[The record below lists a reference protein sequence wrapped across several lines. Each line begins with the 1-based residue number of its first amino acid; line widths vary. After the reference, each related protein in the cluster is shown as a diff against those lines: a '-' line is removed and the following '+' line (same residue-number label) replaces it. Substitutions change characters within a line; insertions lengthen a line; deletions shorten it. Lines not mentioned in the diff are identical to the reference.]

1 MKKGKYKMYEN
12 LIYVSQIGLMMALP
26 IVISVLLGNYI
37 DEKLGT
43 GSIFL
48 LIFIGIGVASSFL
61 NLYKI
66 MNKLINKRKW
76 HNWLGAMN

>member
-1 MKKGKYKMYEN
+1 MSKDKYRMYEN
-12 LIYVSQIGLMMALP
+12 LIFVTQIGLMMALP
-26 IVISVLLGNYI
+26 IVICVILGNYI

-48 LIFIGIGVASSFL
+48 FIFIGLGVASSFL

-66 MNKLINKRKW
+66 MMKILNKRK
-76 HNWLGAMN
+76 

>member
-1 MKKGKYKMYEN
+1 MKNGKYKMYEN

-66 MNKLINKRKW
+66 MNKLINKRK
-76 HNWLGAMN
+76 

>member
-1 MKKGKYKMYEN
+1 MSKDKYKMYEN
-12 LIYVSQIGLMMALP
+12 LIFVTQIGLMMALP
-26 IVISVLLGNYI
+26 IVICVLLGNYI

-48 LIFIGIGVASSFL
+48 LIFIGLGVASSFL

-66 MNKLINKRKW
+66 MMRILNKRKW
-76 HNWLGAMN
+76 YIIE

>member
-1 MKKGKYKMYEN
+1 MSKDKYKMYEN
-12 LIYVSQIGLMMALP
+12 LIFITQIGLMMALP
-26 IVISVLLGNYI
+26 IVICVLLGNYI

-48 LIFIGIGVASSFL
+48 FIFIGLGVASSFL

-66 MNKLINKRKW
+66 MMKILNKRKW
-76 HNWLGAMN
+76 YIIE

>member
-1 MKKGKYKMYEN
+1 MKNGKYKMYEN
-12 LIYVSQIGLMMALP
+12 LVFVSQVGLMMALP
-26 IVISVLLGNYI
+26 IVICVIIGNYI

-48 LIFIGIGVASSFL
+48 LVFIALGVASSFL

-66 MNKLINKRKW
+66 MMRLINKDKRK
-76 HNWLGAMN
+76 

>member
-1 MKKGKYKMYEN
+1 MKNGNYKIYEN
-12 LIYVSQIGLMMALP
+12 LVFVSQVGLMMALP
-26 IVISVLLGNYI
+26 IVICVIIGNYI

-48 LIFIGIGVASSFL
+48 LVFIALGVASSFL

-66 MNKLINKRKW
+66 MMRLINKRK
-76 HNWLGAMN
+76 

>member
-1 MKKGKYKMYEN
+1 MKNGKYKMYEN
-12 LIYVSQIGLMMALP
+12 LVFVTQIGLMMAIP
-26 IVISVLLGNYI
+26 IVMSVLIGNYI

-48 LIFIGIGVASSFL
+48 LIFIGLGVASSFL

-66 MNKLINKRKW
+66 MNRILNKRK
-76 HNWLGAMN
+76 

>member
-1 MKKGKYKMYEN
+1 MNKGKYKIYEN
-12 LIYVSQIGLMMALP
+12 LVFVSQVGLMMALP

-48 LIFIGIGVASSFL
+48 LIFIALGVASSFL

-66 MNKLINKRKW
+66 MMRLINKRK
-76 HNWLGAMN
+76 

>member
-1 MKKGKYKMYEN
+1 MSKDKYKMYEN
-12 LIYVSQIGLMMALP
+12 LIFITQIGLMMALP
-26 IVISVLLGNYI
+26 IVICVILGNYI

-48 LIFIGIGVASSFL
+48 FIFIGLGVASSFL

-66 MNKLINKRKW
+66 MMKILNKRK
-76 HNWLGAMN
+76 

>member
-1 MKKGKYKMYEN
+1 MKNGKYKMYEN
-12 LIYVSQIGLMMALP
+12 LAFVTQIGLMMAIP
-26 IVISVLLGNYI
+26 IVLSVIIGNYI

-48 LIFIGIGVASSFL
+48 LIFIGLGVASSFL

-66 MNKLINKRKW
+66 MNRLLNKRK
-76 HNWLGAMN
+76 

>member
-1 MKKGKYKMYEN
+1 MSKDKYKMYEN
-12 LIYVSQIGLMMALP
+12 LIFVTQIGLMMALP
-26 IVISVLLGNYI
+26 IVICVLLGNYI

-48 LIFIGIGVASSFL
+48 LIFIGLGVASSFL

-66 MNKLINKRKW
+66 MMRILNKRK
-76 HNWLGAMN
+76 

>member
-1 MKKGKYKMYEN
+1 MKNGKYKMYEN
-12 LIYVSQIGLMMALP
+12 LAFVSQIGLMMAIP
-26 IVISVLLGNYI
+26 IVLSVFIGNYI

-48 LIFIGIGVASSFL
+48 LIFIGLGVASSFL

-66 MNKLINKRKW
+66 MNRLLNKRK
-76 HNWLGAMN
+76 

>member
-1 MKKGKYKMYEN
+1 MKNGKYKMYEN
-12 LIYVSQIGLMMALP
+12 LAFVSQIGLMMAIP
-26 IVISVLLGNYI
+26 IVMSVFIGNYI

-48 LIFIGIGVASSFL
+48 LIFIGLGVASSFL

-66 MNKLINKRKW
+66 MNRLLNKRK
-76 HNWLGAMN
+76 

>member
-1 MKKGKYKMYEN
+1 MKNGKYKMYEN
-12 LIYVSQIGLMMALP
+12 LAFVTQIGLMMAIP
-26 IVISVLLGNYI
+26 IILSVFIGNYI

-48 LIFIGIGVASSFL
+48 LIFIGLGVASSFL

-66 MNKLINKRKW
+66 MNRLLNKRK
-76 HNWLGAMN
+76 

>member
-1 MKKGKYKMYEN
+1 MSKDKYKMYEN
-12 LIYVSQIGLMMALP
+12 LIFITQIGLMMALP
-26 IVISVLLGNYI
+26 IVICVLLGNYI

-48 LIFIGIGVASSFL
+48 FIFIGLGVASSFL

-66 MNKLINKRKW
+66 MMKILNKRK
-76 HNWLGAMN
+76 

>member
-1 MKKGKYKMYEN
+1 MKNGKYKMYEN
-12 LIYVSQIGLMMALP
+12 LVFVTQIGLMMALP
-26 IVISVLLGNYI
+26 IVICVIIGNYI

-48 LIFIGIGVASSFL
+48 LIFIALGVASSFL

-66 MNKLINKRKW
+66 TMRLINKRK
-76 HNWLGAMN
+76 

>member
-1 MKKGKYKMYEN
+1 MSKDKYRMYEN
-12 LIYVSQIGLMMALP
+12 LIFVTQIGLMMALP
-26 IVISVLLGNYI
+26 IVICVILGNYI

-48 LIFIGIGVASSFL
+48 FIFIGLGVASSFL

-66 MNKLINKRKW
+66 MMKILNKRKW
-76 HNWLGAMN
+76 YIIE

>member
-66 MNKLINKRKW
+66 MNKLINKRK
-76 HNWLGAMN
+76 